1 MHLLTC
7 SAVHF
12 FVNSVPFTE
21 LVAFATLKRAGF
33 GEQHRVR
40 RGRWGAGGEAGVAP
54 ERIAG

>member
-1 MHLLTC
+1 
-7 SAVHF
+7 
-12 FVNSVPFTE
+12 VNSVLFTE